1 MNNTQELKSALQDE
15 NKARIYS
22 TKKNKEIE
30 QINVCVEDKATQIY
44 DMSKQYE
51 KLFNENVLLKKE
63 ITKLKQG
70 KK

>member
-1 MNNTQELKSALQDE
+1 MRYEQKAAIQDN
-15 NKARIYS
+15 NKARMYEE
-22 TKKNKEIE
+22 KKNKEIE
-30 QINVCVEDKATQIY
+30 QISVCVEDKAAQIY